1 MDLMSL
7 VYYALLGGGG
17 AFGLLMIVVLLKQ
30 FLYVSRPSELL
41 IFSGRQQ
48 RLADGSSVGY
58 RVIHGGWAVRVP
70 ILEMVHRMDL
80 TTIPID
86 LQVKAAYSKG
96 GIPLHVHAVAYVKVT
111 SDPARRHNAIERFLI
126 ADDQEIR
133 RVAKESLEGQ
143 LRGIIARMTPEE
155 VNHDR
160 LKFAEEM
167 AREIHEDFD
176 RLGIELDTLK
186 VQSVHDDVQYLDSI
200 GRERLSQVLS
210 SAEISESAAKA
221 DAEQAEALA
230 NQQGQVAYE
239 RAENSI
245 KQAENEMRRIAA
257 QLEATAKSEEER
269 AEQGGLAARATA
281 EQRLQEIRGR
291 LEGLRLMADVVLPAE
306 AQKRAAELRSRAEA
320 ASIAADG
327 EALAEVLRMLTEI
340 WLKAGDDARDIFLI
354 QQLEVTLARVAEKVK
369 QLEIGEVTLI
379 DNGDGRALAA
389 HVASLPNTVAAVF
402 EALRRTTG
410 VDVTGILA
418 DRKAVVTPTEVVS

>member
-306 AQKRAAELRSRAEA
+306 AQKRAAELRSRSDA

>member
-210 SAEISESAAKA
+210 SAEIAESAAKA

-257 QLEATAKSEEER
+257 QLEAAAKSEEER

-369 QLEIGEVTLI
+369 QLEIGDVTLI

-389 HVASLPNTVAAVF
+389 HVASLPNTVASVF

-418 DRKAVVTPTEVVS
+418 DRKVVVTPAEVVS